1 MKKRILFLINPI
13 SGVKK
18 KANLAELIPSYF
30 PAEEFIIQ
38 IKHTNYAGHAVELT
52 KWAVDLGYSA
62 VVACGGD
69 GTINEI
75 GSVLVGS
82 NTALGIIPLGS
93 GNGLARHLG
102 IPLKVKKALRII
114 AQFSIKLIDT
124 GEVNKRPFI
133 GIAGLGF
140 DAHIGKKFAN
150 YGKRG
155 FFSYLKLVL
164 KEYLDFKERTVIIK
178 RKGNKETLSA
188 IMITIANSS
197 QFGNNAIIAPNA
209 IIDDGKLKMCI
220 VKKFPLWRAPKI
232 AWLMMT
238 RRIHRS
244 KYIDII
250 EIKKAT
256 IKQPKKLIHVD
267 GEPIKMARKIK
278 VRVLPQSLAVLVP

>member
-38 IKHTNYAGHAVELT
+38 IKHTNYAGHAVELA

-102 IPLKVKKALRII
+102 ISLKVKKALRII